1 MSLENDKIEKQQ
13 KIQAEEKDIAR
24 KDHLLQSYDSMLSRG
39 RERQQDFEQ
48 LQAVFDVFAKAFP
61 EDETFKKA
69 AETFKKNTENLGD
82 TLDNGFEVAEQY
94 KYRLDEE
101 KGYLRYQK
109 KKYAEE
115 FE

>member
-1 MSLENDKIEKQQ
+1 MSLENDKIQKEQ

-24 KDHLLQSYDSMLSRG
+24 KDHLLKSYDTMLSRG

-48 LQAVFDVFAKAFP
+48 LQAVFDAFAKAFP

-69 AETFKKNTENLGD
+69 AATFKKNTETLGD
-82 TLDNGFEVAEQY
+82 TLDNGFEVAQQY

-109 KKYAEE
+109 KKLAEDLK
-115 FE
+115 